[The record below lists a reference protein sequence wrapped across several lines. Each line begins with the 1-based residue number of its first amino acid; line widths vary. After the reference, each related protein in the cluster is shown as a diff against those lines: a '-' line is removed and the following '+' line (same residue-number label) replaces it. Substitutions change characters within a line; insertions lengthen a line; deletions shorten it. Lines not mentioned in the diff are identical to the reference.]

1 MTAWISPR
9 PVGAMDW
16 TLTVCL
22 IVLAIPMLLTFGTF
36 TLALR
41 VILKVGDK

>member
-1 MTAWISPR
+1 MTTWISPR
-9 PVGAMDW
+9 PVGAVDW
-16 TLTVCL
+16 TMTVCL
-22 IVLAIPMLLTFGTF
+22 IVLAIPVLLTFGPF